1 MCLANQKHIAE
12 SCIYNDVLF
21 LSYRHLIL
29 GQPAKVLYLLTS
41 PPTQRPKEMDLKLV
55 ESVTSKS
62 VTRATVDQP
71 ESEPMLPAGDWE
83 KSSTEIDVIAG
94 SSGGQLKQLF
104 ALPSSCTSDGVSDL
118 CDVSVGNSESLE
130 VKEQL
135 PVSGTVPEDETRDQK
150 SKS

>member
-1 MCLANQKHIAE
+1 
-12 SCIYNDVLF
+12 
-21 LSYRHLIL
+21 
-29 GQPAKVLYLLTS
+29 
-41 PPTQRPKEMDLKLV
+41 MDLKLV

-62 VTRATVDQP
+62 VTRSTVDQP
-71 ESEPMLPAGDWE
+71 ESEPMLPAGDQE

-104 ALPSSCTSDGVSDL
+104 ALPSSCTLDGVLDL
-118 CDVSVGNSESLE
+118 CDVSVGNSESLK